1 MRPWMIVLSSAI
13 GAIAV
18 AAAVALPELLD
29 VSRSEAGPTLLL
41 HLPALVVAAF
51 GAYALGAMLLTMATL
66 LAGLLRVRH
75 HLGSAAPDG
84 ARPRRD
90 WLVALGSGG
99 FRQLAPKLSPA
110 LAQSAAADERIALE
124 TGFSASEMRREIT
137 RLHYISLAR
146 SHFFS
151 ALIMLAGVVALGLAQ
166 DHGPLSILS
175 GAIPTT
181 SAVLILVGLMLLT
194 CLGRIAIDVTAEP
207 LLETISQLPAE
218 RAEIRLLRRT
228 VQLLETARA
237 APAPGDDSAPASTA
251 HQPER
256 LVAVI
261 EQGQRAL
268 LDAVG
273 RLSANTRELGAVLR
287 SQVETLE
294 TSMQTIAQ
302 RPPGGDN
309 SQTDAAGF
317 PELQATIAELTA
329 VLQRLSGV
337 PEDEAEGSERH
348 EAEPTSRLPA
358 PRVARELRKLL
369 QEIEAAR

>member
-1 MRPWMIVLSSAI
+1 MIVLSSAI

-18 AAAVALPELLD
+18 SAAVALPELLD

-41 HLPALVVAAF
+41 HLPALVVAAV

-99 FRQLAPKLSPA
+99 FRQLAPKLSPV

-166 DHGPLSILS
+166 DHGPLPILS

-181 SAVLILVGLMLLT
+181 SAVLILAGLMLLA

-218 RAEIRLLRRT
+218 RAEIRLLRRA
-228 VQLLETARA
+228 VELLETARA

-256 LVAVI
+256 LVGAI
-261 EQGQRAL
+261 EQGHRAL
-268 LDAVG
+268 LDALG

-287 SQVETLE
+287 SQVERLE
-294 TSMQTIAQ
+294 TTVQTIAKQ
-302 RPPGGDN
+302 PPGGDH

-329 VLQRLSGV
+329 VLQRLSAV
-337 PEDEAEGSERH
+337 PEDDAVGSERR
-348 EAEPTSRLPA
+348 EAEPASRLPA